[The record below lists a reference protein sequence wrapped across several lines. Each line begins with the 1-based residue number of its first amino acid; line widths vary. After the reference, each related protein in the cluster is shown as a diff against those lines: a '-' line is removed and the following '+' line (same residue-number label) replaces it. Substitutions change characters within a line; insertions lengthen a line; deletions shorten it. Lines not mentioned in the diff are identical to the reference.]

1 MGYLNRH
8 IYLDFPELAGRERPD
23 DETSQSIIWLMV
35 RNPKLIPGGEL
46 IGKGAS
52 ARRNA
57 EGELIVDVAAAE
69 EAYGGFA
76 KLIVGGNVLDPTV
89 DSDDPPP
96 LPMPPSPTDL
106 AKYPIEVLNR
116 LGQLLADSNPR

>member
-8 IYLDFPELAGRERPD
+8 IHLDFPELAGRERPD
-23 DETSQSIIWLMV
+23 DETSQAVIWLMV

-52 ARRNA
+52 ARRTA

-89 DSDDPPP
+89 DSDDPPA
-96 LPMPPSPTDL
+96 LPMPPSPADL
-106 AKYPIEVLNR
+106 AKYPIDVLNR